1 MQVAEKWVYQTT
13 PAWFPYDGC
22 FWGSDGWL
30 YLEGRTGNHDRVV
43 YHKVRLKGRE

>member
-30 YLEGRTGNHDRVV
+30 YFEGRTGNHDRVV
-43 YHKVRLKGRE
+43 YHKVRLKGGE